1 MGYAG
6 RGQSKMTTGGFRR
19 EVKEDGGWG
28 GMEGKEEVM
37 ERAQESAR
45 GRGEGRVSLDTV
57 LSSADVLAALLT
69 ISLDC

>member
-1 MGYAG
+1 
-6 RGQSKMTTGGFRR
+6 
-19 EVKEDGGWG
+19 
-28 GMEGKEEVM
+28 MEEKEEVM

-57 LSSADVLAALLT
+57 LSSTEVLVALLT